1 MKKFLAIILAVV
13 MLLSMAACAKAPAAD
28 APAKDTPAAEGENG
42 SGEQI
47 TIEMW
52 LQGDNVGDPSLPED
66 EWWITNAIAEYEA
79 AHPNIKIEMSIP
91 SGQSEITQTYKAA
104 YVAGTEPDIVNL
116 WSGTNLFSIADL
128 LVDHKQ
134 YVSEDDLQHI
144 TTFNECYMAF
154 DESQAL
160 LGIPN
165 VEAGKNICTF
175 YYNKTIFNEVGIDL
189 EANPIETADDFEAV
203 LKKLQDAGYQ
213 PISCDDEG
221 YGVMFCCFGLAWA
234 NAVGS
239 DGMYNDSIGVT
250 KFADDTTLIR
260 VMELASDWYNKGY
273 INQDYVTCTESLS
286 NFLQGKA
293 AIFGAGT
300 WYMQDIAETL
310 GEENVGVLGMCHL
323 NENDPYDY
331 DSLGGNGQVFC
342 ISNHSEHPQ
351 EAADF
356 ISFLNSKE
364 QAEKAQAQHLVL
376 PGRDDVAYPV
386 SGGLYDEVLET
397 FGNSLFYY
405 DNTLRAD
412 VVTEFYRVWPLVV
425 SGYTSVDEAIASL
438 DAVAASG
445 EAY

>member
-1 MKKFLAIILAVV
+1 MKKFLAIILALT

-28 APAKDTPAAEGENG
+28 APAKDTPATEGENA

-91 SGQSEITQTYKAA
+91 SGQNEITQTYKAA

-134 YVSEDDLQHI
+134 YVSADDLQHI
-144 TTFNECYMAF
+144 TTFNECYMGF

-189 EANPIETADDFEAV
+189 EANPIKTADDFETV

-239 DGMYNDSIGVT
+239 DGMYNDSVGTT

-260 VMELASDWYNKGY
+260 VMELANDWYNKGY

-300 WYMQDIAETL
+300 WYMQDIADTL
-310 GEENVGVLGMCHL
+310 GAENVGVLGMCHL
-323 NENDPYDY
+323 NDDDPYDY

-364 QAEKAQAQHLVL
+364 QIEKAQAQHLVL
-376 PGRDDVAYPV
+376 PGRDDVEYPV

-405 DNTLRAD
+405 DNTMRAD

-425 SGYTSVDEAIASL
+425 SGYTTVDEAIASL

-445 EAY
+445 EEY

>member
-1 MKKFLAIILAVV
+1 MKKFLAIILALV

-28 APAKDTPAAEGENG
+28 APAKDTPATEGENG
-42 SGEQI
+42 TDEQI

-52 LQGDNVGDPSLPED
+52 LQGDNVGDPSLPEN

-91 SGQSEITQTYKAA
+91 SGQNEITQTYKAA

-134 YVSEDDLQHI
+134 YVSADDLQHI
-144 TTFNECYMAF
+144 TTFNECYMGF

-189 EANPIETADDFEAV
+189 EANPIKTADDFEAV

-239 DGMYNDSIGVT
+239 DGMYNDSVGTT

-260 VMELASDWYNKGY
+260 VMELSNDWYNKGY

-300 WYMQDIAETL
+300 WYMQDIADTL
-310 GEENVGVLGMCHL
+310 GAENVGVLGMCHL
-323 NENDPYDY
+323 NDDDPYDY

-364 QAEKAQAQHLVL
+364 QIEKAQAQHLVL
-376 PGRDDVAYPV
+376 PGRDDVEYPV
-386 SGGLYDEVLET
+386 SGGLYDEVLKT
-397 FGNSLFYY
+397 FDNSLFYY
-405 DNTLRAD
+405 DNTMRAD

-425 SGYTSVDEAIASL
+425 SGYTTVDEAIASL

>member
-1 MKKFLAIILAVV
+1 MKKFLAIILALT

-28 APAKDTPAAEGENG
+28 APAKDTPAAEGQNG
-42 SGEQI
+42 TDEQI

-52 LQGDNVGDPSLPED
+52 LQGGNVGDPSLPED

-91 SGQSEITQTYKAA
+91 SGQNEITQTYKAA

-134 YVSEDDLQHI
+134 YVSADDLQHI
-144 TTFNECYMAF
+144 TTFNECYMGF

-189 EANPIETADDFEAV
+189 EANPIKTADDFETV

-239 DGMYNDSIGVT
+239 DGMYNDSVGTT

-260 VMELASDWYNKGY
+260 VMELANDWYNKGY

-300 WYMQDIAETL
+300 WYMQDIADTL
-310 GEENVGVLGMCHL
+310 GAENVGVLGMCHL
-323 NENDPYDY
+323 NDDDPYDY

-364 QAEKAQAQHLVL
+364 QIEKAQAQHLVL
-376 PGRDDVAYPV
+376 PGRDDVEYPV

-405 DNTLRAD
+405 DNTMRAD

-425 SGYTSVDEAIASL
+425 SGYTTVDEAIASL

>member
-1 MKKFLAIILAVV
+1 MKKFLAIILALV

-28 APAKDTPAAEGENG
+28 APAKDTPATEGENG
-42 SGEQI
+42 TDEQI

-52 LQGDNVGDPSLPED
+52 LQGDNVGDPSLPEN

-91 SGQSEITQTYKAA
+91 SGQNEITQTYKAA

-134 YVSEDDLQHI
+134 YVSADDLQHI
-144 TTFNECYMAF
+144 TTFNECYMGF

-189 EANPIETADDFEAV
+189 EANPIKTADDFEAV

-239 DGMYNDSIGVT
+239 DGMYNDSVGTT

-260 VMELASDWYNKGY
+260 VMELANDWYNKGY

-300 WYMQDIAETL
+300 WYMQDIADTL
-310 GEENVGVLGMCHL
+310 GAENVGVLGMCHL
-323 NENDPYDY
+323 NDDDPYDY

-364 QAEKAQAQHLVL
+364 QIEKAQAQHLVL
-376 PGRDDVAYPV
+376 PGRDDVEYPV
-386 SGGLYDEVLET
+386 SGGLYDEVLKT

-405 DNTLRAD
+405 DNTMRAD

-425 SGYTSVDEAIASL
+425 SGYTTVDEAIASL

>member
-1 MKKFLAIILAVV
+1 MKKFLAIILALT

-28 APAKDTPAAEGENG
+28 APTKDTPAAEGQNG
-42 SGEQI
+42 TDEQI

-91 SGQSEITQTYKAA
+91 SGQNEITQTYKAA

-134 YVSEDDLQHI
+134 YVSADDLQHI
-144 TTFNECYMAF
+144 TTFNECYMGF

-189 EANPIETADDFEAV
+189 EANPIKTADDFETV

-239 DGMYNDSIGVT
+239 DGMYNDSVGTT

-260 VMELASDWYNKGY
+260 VMELANDWYNKGY

-300 WYMQDIAETL
+300 WYMQDIADTL
-310 GEENVGVLGMCHL
+310 GAENVGVLGMCHL
-323 NENDPYDY
+323 NDDDPYDY
-331 DSLGGNGQVFC
+331 DSLAGNGQVFC

-364 QAEKAQAQHLVL
+364 QIEKAQAQHLVL
-376 PGRDDVAYPV
+376 PGRDDVEYPV

-405 DNTLRAD
+405 DNTMRAD

-425 SGYTSVDEAIASL
+425 SGYTTVDEAIASL

>member
-1 MKKFLAIILAVV
+1 MKKFLAIILALV

-28 APAKDTPAAEGENG
+28 APAKDTPATEGENG

-134 YVSEDDLQHI
+134 YVSADDLQHI

-154 DESQAL
+154 DDSQAL

-239 DGMYNDSIGVT
+239 DGMYNDSVGVT

-260 VMELASDWYNKGY
+260 VMELANDWYNKGY

-310 GEENVGVLGMCHL
+310 GAENVGVLGMCHL
-323 NENDPYDY
+323 NDDDPYDY

-364 QAEKAQAQHLVL
+364 QVEKAQAQHLVL

-425 SGYTSVDEAIASL
+425 SGYTTVDEAIASL

>member
-1 MKKFLAIILAVV
+1 MKKFLAIILALT

-28 APAKDTPAAEGENG
+28 APAKDTPAAEGQNG
-42 SGEQI
+42 TDEQI

-91 SGQSEITQTYKAA
+91 SGQNEITQTYKAA

-134 YVSEDDLQHI
+134 YVSADDLQHI
-144 TTFNECYMAF
+144 TTFNECYMGF

-189 EANPIETADDFEAV
+189 EANPIKTADDFETV

-239 DGMYNDSIGVT
+239 DGMYNDSVGTT

-260 VMELASDWYNKGY
+260 VMELANDWYNKGY

-300 WYMQDIAETL
+300 WYMQDIADTL
-310 GEENVGVLGMCHL
+310 GAENVGVLGMCHL
-323 NENDPYDY
+323 NDDDPYDY

-364 QAEKAQAQHLVL
+364 QIEKAQAQHLVL
-376 PGRDDVAYPV
+376 PGRDDVEYPV

-405 DNTLRAD
+405 DNTMRAD

-425 SGYTSVDEAIASL
+425 SGYTTVDEAIASL

>member
-1 MKKFLAIILAVV
+1 MKKFLAIILALV

-28 APAKDTPAAEGENG
+28 APAKDTPATEGENG
-42 SGEQI
+42 TDEQI

-52 LQGDNVGDPSLPED
+52 LQGDNVGDPSLPEN

-91 SGQSEITQTYKAA
+91 SGQNEITQTYKAA

-134 YVSEDDLQHI
+134 YVSADDLQHI
-144 TTFNECYMAF
+144 TTFNECYMGF

-189 EANPIETADDFEAV
+189 EANPIKTADDFEAV

-239 DGMYNDSIGVT
+239 DGMYNDSVGTT

-260 VMELASDWYNKGY
+260 VMELANDWYNKGY

-300 WYMQDIAETL
+300 WYMQDIADTL
-310 GEENVGVLGMCHL
+310 GAENVGVLGMCHL
-323 NENDPYDY
+323 NDDDPYDY

-364 QAEKAQAQHLVL
+364 QIEKAQAQHLVL
-376 PGRDDVAYPV
+376 PGRDDVEYPV
-386 SGGLYDEVLET
+386 SGGLYDEVLKN

-405 DNTLRAD
+405 DNTMRAD

-425 SGYTSVDEAIASL
+425 SGYTTVDEAIASL

>member
-1 MKKFLAIILAVV
+1 MVSNDP
-13 MLLSMAACAKAPAAD
+13 LL
-28 APAKDTPAAEGENG
+28 
-42 SGEQI
+42 
-47 TIEMW
+47 
-52 LQGDNVGDPSLPED
+52 
-66 EWWITNAIAEYEA
+66 
-79 AHPNIKIEMSIP
+79 
-91 SGQSEITQTYKAA
+91 
-104 YVAGTEPDIVNL
+104 
-116 WSGTNLFSIADL
+116 L
-128 LVDHKQ
+128 L
-134 YVSEDDLQHI
+134 
-144 TTFNECYMAF
+144 
-154 DESQAL
+154 
-160 LGIPN
+160 
-165 VEAGKNICTF
+165 
-175 YYNKTIFNEVGIDL
+175 
-189 EANPIETADDFEAV
+189 
-203 LKKLQDAGYQ
+203 
-213 PISCDDEG
+213 DDEG

-239 DGMYNDSIGVT
+239 DGMYNDSVGTT

-260 VMELASDWYNKGY
+260 VMELANDWYNKGY

-300 WYMQDIAETL
+300 WYMQDIADTL
-310 GEENVGVLGMCHL
+310 GAENVGVLGMCHL
-323 NENDPYDY
+323 NDDDPYDY

-364 QAEKAQAQHLVL
+364 QIEKAQAQHLVL
-376 PGRDDVAYPV
+376 PGRDDVEYPV
-386 SGGLYDEVLET
+386 SGGLYDEVLKT

-405 DNTLRAD
+405 DNTMRAD

-425 SGYTSVDEAIASL
+425 SGYTTVDEAIASL

>member
-1 MKKFLAIILAVV
+1 MKKFLAIILALV

-28 APAKDTPAAEGENG
+28 APAKDTPATEGENG

-134 YVSEDDLQHI
+134 YVSADDLQHI

-154 DESQAL
+154 DDSQAL

-239 DGMYNDSIGVT
+239 DGMYNDSVGVT

-260 VMELASDWYNKGY
+260 VMELANDWYNKGY

-310 GEENVGVLGMCHL
+310 GAENVGVLGMCHL
-323 NENDPYDY
+323 NDDDPYDY

-364 QAEKAQAQHLVL
+364 QVEKAQAQHLVL

-425 SGYTSVDEAIASL
+425 SGYTMVDEAIASL

>member
-1 MKKFLAIILAVV
+1 MKKFLAIILALT

-28 APAKDTPAAEGENG
+28 APAKDTPAAEGQNG
-42 SGEQI
+42 TDEQI

-91 SGQSEITQTYKAA
+91 SGQNEITQTYKAA

-134 YVSEDDLQHI
+134 YVSADDLQHI
-144 TTFNECYMAF
+144 TTFNECYMGF
-154 DESQAL
+154 DESQVL

-189 EANPIETADDFEAV
+189 EANPIKTADDFETV

-239 DGMYNDSIGVT
+239 DGMYNDSVGTT

-260 VMELASDWYNKGY
+260 VMELANDWYNKGY

-300 WYMQDIAETL
+300 WYMQDIADTL
-310 GEENVGVLGMCHL
+310 GAENVGVLGMCHL
-323 NENDPYDY
+323 NDDDPYDY

-364 QAEKAQAQHLVL
+364 QIEKAQAQHLVL
-376 PGRDDVAYPV
+376 PGRDDVEYPV

-405 DNTLRAD
+405 DNTMRAD

-425 SGYTSVDEAIASL
+425 SGYTTVDEAIASL

>member
-1 MKKFLAIILAVV
+1 MKKFLAIILALT

-28 APAKDTPAAEGENG
+28 APAKDTPAAEGQNG
-42 SGEQI
+42 TDEQI

-91 SGQSEITQTYKAA
+91 SGQNEITQTYKAA

-134 YVSEDDLQHI
+134 YVSADDLQHI
-144 TTFNECYMAF
+144 TTFNECYMGF

-189 EANPIETADDFEAV
+189 EANPIKTADDFETV

-239 DGMYNDSIGVT
+239 DGMYNDSVGTT

-260 VMELASDWYNKGY
+260 VMELANDWYNKGY

-300 WYMQDIAETL
+300 WYMQDIADTL
-310 GEENVGVLGMCHL
+310 GAENVGVLGMCHL
-323 NENDPYDY
+323 NDDDPYDY

-364 QAEKAQAQHLVL
+364 QIEKAQAQHLVL
-376 PGRDDVAYPV
+376 PGRDDVEYPV

-405 DNTLRAD
+405 DNTMRAD

-425 SGYTSVDEAIASL
+425 SGYTTVDEAIASL

-445 EAY
+445 EKY

>member
-1 MKKFLAIILAVV
+1 MKKFLAIILALT

-28 APAKDTPAAEGENG
+28 APTKDTPAADGQNG
-42 SGEQI
+42 TDEQI

-91 SGQSEITQTYKAA
+91 SGQNEITQTYKAA

-134 YVSEDDLQHI
+134 YVSADDLQHI
-144 TTFNECYMAF
+144 TTFNECYMGF

-189 EANPIETADDFEAV
+189 EANPIKTADDFETV

-239 DGMYNDSIGVT
+239 DGMYNDSVGTT

-260 VMELASDWYNKGY
+260 VMELANDWYNKGY

-300 WYMQDIAETL
+300 WYMQDIADTL
-310 GEENVGVLGMCHL
+310 GAENVGVLGMCHL
-323 NENDPYDY
+323 NDDDPYDY

-364 QAEKAQAQHLVL
+364 QIEKAQAQHLVL
-376 PGRDDVAYPV
+376 PGRDDVEYPV

-405 DNTLRAD
+405 DNTMRAD

-425 SGYTSVDEAIASL
+425 SGYTTVDEAIASL

-445 EAY
+445 EEY

>member
-1 MKKFLAIILAVV
+1 MKKFLAIILALT

-28 APAKDTPAAEGENG
+28 APAKDTPATEGENA

-91 SGQSEITQTYKAA
+91 SGQNEITQTYKAA

-134 YVSEDDLQHI
+134 YVSADDLQHI
-144 TTFNECYMAF
+144 TTFNECYMGF

-189 EANPIETADDFEAV
+189 EANPIKTADDFEAV

-239 DGMYNDSIGVT
+239 DGMYNDSVGTT

-260 VMELASDWYNKGY
+260 VMELANDWYNKGY

-300 WYMQDIAETL
+300 WYMQDIADAL
-310 GEENVGVLGMCHL
+310 GAENVGVLGMCHL
-323 NENDPYDY
+323 NDDDPYDY

-364 QAEKAQAQHLVL
+364 QIEKAQAQHLVL

-405 DNTLRAD
+405 DNTMRAD

-425 SGYTSVDEAIASL
+425 SGYTTVDEAIASL

>member
-1 MKKFLAIILAVV
+1 MKKFLAIILALT

-28 APAKDTPAAEGENG
+28 APTKDTPAAEGQNG
-42 SGEQI
+42 TDEQI

-91 SGQSEITQTYKAA
+91 SGQNEITQTYKAA

-134 YVSEDDLQHI
+134 YVSADDLQHI
-144 TTFNECYMAF
+144 TTFNECYMGF

-189 EANPIETADDFEAV
+189 EANPIKTADDFETV

-239 DGMYNDSIGVT
+239 DGMYNDSVGTT

-260 VMELASDWYNKGY
+260 VMELANDWYNKGY

-300 WYMQDIAETL
+300 WYMQDIADTL
-310 GEENVGVLGMCHL
+310 GAENVGVLGMCHL
-323 NENDPYDY
+323 NDDDPYDY

-364 QAEKAQAQHLVL
+364 QIEKAQAQHLVL
-376 PGRDDVAYPV
+376 PGRDDVEYPV

-405 DNTLRAD
+405 DNTMRAD

-425 SGYTSVDEAIASL
+425 SGYTTVDEAIASL

>member
-1 MKKFLAIILAVV
+1 MKKFLAIILALT

-28 APAKDTPAAEGENG
+28 APTKDTPAAEGQNG
-42 SGEQI
+42 TDEQI

-91 SGQSEITQTYKAA
+91 SGQNEITQTYKAA

-134 YVSEDDLQHI
+134 YVSADDLQHI
-144 TTFNECYMAF
+144 TTFNECYMGF

-189 EANPIETADDFEAV
+189 EANPIKTADDFETV

-239 DGMYNDSIGVT
+239 DGMYNDSVGTT

-260 VMELASDWYNKGY
+260 VMELANDWYNKGY

-300 WYMQDIAETL
+300 WYMQDIADTL
-310 GEENVGVLGMCHL
+310 GAENVGVLGMCHL
-323 NENDPYDY
+323 NDDDPYDY

-364 QAEKAQAQHLVL
+364 QIEKAQAQHLVL
-376 PGRDDVAYPV
+376 PGRDDVEYPV

-405 DNTLRAD
+405 DNTMRAD

-425 SGYTSVDEAIASL
+425 SGYTTVDEAIASL

-445 EAY
+445 EEY

>member
-1 MKKFLAIILAVV
+1 MKKFLAIILALT

-28 APAKDTPAAEGENG
+28 APAKDTPAAEGQNG
-42 SGEQI
+42 TDEQI

-91 SGQSEITQTYKAA
+91 SGQNEITQTYKAA

-134 YVSEDDLQHI
+134 YVSADDLQHI
-144 TTFNECYMAF
+144 TTFNECYMGF

-175 YYNKTIFNEVGIDL
+175 YYNKMIFNEVGIDL
-189 EANPIETADDFEAV
+189 EANPIKTADDFETV

-239 DGMYNDSIGVT
+239 DGMYNDSVGTT

-260 VMELASDWYNKGY
+260 VMELANDWYNKGY

-300 WYMQDIAETL
+300 WYMQDIADTL
-310 GEENVGVLGMCHL
+310 GAENVGVLGMCHL
-323 NENDPYDY
+323 NDDDPYDY

-364 QAEKAQAQHLVL
+364 QIEKAQAQHLVL
-376 PGRDDVAYPV
+376 PGRDDVEYPV

-405 DNTLRAD
+405 DNTMRAD

-425 SGYTSVDEAIASL
+425 SGYTTVDEAIASL

>member
-1 MKKFLAIILAVV
+1 MKKFLAIILALT

-28 APAKDTPAAEGENG
+28 APAKDTPAAEGQNG
-42 SGEQI
+42 TDEQI

-91 SGQSEITQTYKAA
+91 SGQNEITQTYKAA

-134 YVSEDDLQHI
+134 YVSADDLQHI
-144 TTFNECYMAF
+144 TTFNECYMGF

-175 YYNKTIFNEVGIDL
+175 YYNKMIFNEVGIDL
-189 EANPIETADDFEAV
+189 EANPIKTADDFETV

-239 DGMYNDSIGVT
+239 DGMYNDSVGTT

-260 VMELASDWYNKGY
+260 VMELANDWYNKGY

-300 WYMQDIAETL
+300 WYMQDIADTL
-310 GEENVGVLGMCHL
+310 GAENVGVLGMCHL
-323 NENDPYDY
+323 NDDDPYDY

-364 QAEKAQAQHLVL
+364 QIEKAQAQHLVL
-376 PGRDDVAYPV
+376 PGRDDVEYPV

-405 DNTLRAD
+405 DNTMRAD
-412 VVTEFYRVWPLVV
+412 VVIEFYRVWPLVV
-425 SGYTSVDEAIASL
+425 SGYTTVDEAIASL

>member
-1 MKKFLAIILAVV
+1 MKKFLAIILALT

-28 APAKDTPAAEGENG
+28 APTKDTPAAEGQNG
-42 SGEQI
+42 TDEQI

-91 SGQSEITQTYKAA
+91 SGQNEITQTYKAA

-134 YVSEDDLQHI
+134 YVSADDLQHI
-144 TTFNECYMAF
+144 TTFNECYMGF

-189 EANPIETADDFEAV
+189 EANPIKTADDFETV

-239 DGMYNDSIGVT
+239 DGMYNDSVGTT

-260 VMELASDWYNKGY
+260 VMELANDWYNKGY

-300 WYMQDIAETL
+300 WYMQDIADTL
-310 GEENVGVLGMCHL
+310 GAENVGVLGMCHL
-323 NENDPYDY
+323 NDDDPYDY

-364 QAEKAQAQHLVL
+364 QIEKAQAQHLVL
-376 PGRDDVAYPV
+376 PGRDDVEYPV

-405 DNTLRAD
+405 DNTMRAD

-425 SGYTSVDEAIASL
+425 RGYTTVDEAKASL
-438 DAVAASG
+438 DAVAAIG
-445 EAY
+445 EEY

>member
-1 MKKFLAIILAVV
+1 MKKFLAIILALT

-28 APAKDTPAAEGENG
+28 APAKDTPAAEGQNG
-42 SGEQI
+42 TDEQI

-52 LQGDNVGDPSLPED
+52 LQGGNVGDPSLPED

-91 SGQSEITQTYKAA
+91 SGQNEITQTYKAA

-134 YVSEDDLQHI
+134 YVSADDLQHI
-144 TTFNECYMAF
+144 TTFNECYMGF

-175 YYNKTIFNEVGIDL
+175 YYNKMIFNEVGIDL
-189 EANPIETADDFEAV
+189 EANPIKTADDFETV

-239 DGMYNDSIGVT
+239 DGMYNDSVGTT

-260 VMELASDWYNKGY
+260 VMELANDWYNKGY

-300 WYMQDIAETL
+300 WYMQDIADTL
-310 GEENVGVLGMCHL
+310 GAENVGVLGMCHL
-323 NENDPYDY
+323 NDDDPYDY

-364 QAEKAQAQHLVL
+364 QIEKAQAQHLVL
-376 PGRDDVAYPV
+376 PGRDDVEYPV

-405 DNTLRAD
+405 DNTMRAD

-425 SGYTSVDEAIASL
+425 SGYTTVDEAIASL